1 MHADQPERIR
11 VVVADD
17 HPGVLESLEQLF
29 SSESDIVVVAS
40 CRTGDETLAAL
51 RSHPACVLV
60 LDLRMP
66 GRHGLEVLRAIRD
79 AELPTRVVVFTAA
92 LDDDEMLDA
101 FRLGARG
108 LVLKEM
114 PPALLLQSIRA
125 VHAGGRWLDPQF
137 SRRAVDRLLRRET
150 GMRRVAGVLSPIEVA
165 TLRAAVRAT
174 PDDAGI
180 ADQLRLS
187 EADVRTHLHHVY
199 AKLGIGSRPALIR
212 YAQDNALI

>member
-1 MHADQPERIR
+1 MRADQPDRIR
-11 VVVADD
+11 VVLADD
-17 HPGVLESLEQLF
+17 HPGVLDSLQQLF

-40 CRTGDETLAAL
+40 CRTGDEVLAAL
-51 RSHPACVLV
+51 RSHPASVLV

-79 AELPTRVVVFTAA
+79 AELPTRVVVFTAV

-114 PPALLLQSIRA
+114 SPALLLQSIRA

-150 GMRRVAGVLSPIEVA
+150 GMRRVAGVLSSLEIA
-165 TLRAAVRAT
+165 ALRAAARGAR
-174 PDDAGI
+174 DDGI
-180 ADQLRLS
+180 AHQLHVS
-187 EADVRTHLHHVY
+187 EADVRTHLRHVY
-199 AKLGIGSRPALIR
+199 AKLGVGSRPALIR